1 MATHSIILAWRIPW
15 AEKPG
20 EVQSTGLQSQ
30 TRLKQLSI
38 HAYTTYS
45 LSIHLSVDCYQL
57 LASVNNASV
66 NNAAINL
73 GEPIS
78 FGDLD
83 FNSMDIYSEVRL
95 LSHMIVLFLIL
106 EEDFH
111 IFPQIM
117 YKGYNYSTSPPKFI
131 LFFFLLLFLIL
142 AILTGVR

>member
-1 MATHSIILAWRIPW
+1 
-15 AEKPG
+15 
-20 EVQSTGLQSQ
+20 
-30 TRLKQLSI
+30 
-38 HAYTTYS
+38 
-45 LSIHLSVDCYQL
+45 
-57 LASVNNASV
+57 V

-83 FNSMDIYSEVRL
+83 FNSMDIYSEVRF

-117 YKGYNYSTSPPKFI
+117 YKGSNYSTSSPKFI